1 MWEYPTYL
9 LFLRHGDTL
18 TVAVVQVYQT
28 SQGYFVV
35 TPERRRR
42 DSSGHQRRHSR
53 TAVREDARSMLM
65 STEEA
70 LAYVHGEMQTIRD
83 GAVTHQ
89 ALQTNLA
96 DVICGGESL
105 ASSRDVRLHSLS
117 CCQFIID

>member
-1 MWEYPTYL
+1 L
-9 LFLRHGDTL
+9 KRGKKCDTKIIL
-18 TVAVVQVYQT
+18 WYGYTLMVVVVSTSPLQVYQT
-28 SQGYFVV
+28 AQGYFVV

-96 DVICGGESL
+96 DVICGGESGI
-105 ASSRDVRLHSLS
+105 VT
-117 CCQFIID
+117 

>member
-1 MWEYPTYL
+1 MPTSL
-9 LFLRHGDTL
+9 CS
-18 TVAVVQVYQT
+18 VPQVYQT
-28 SQGYFVV
+28 AQGYFVV

-42 DSSGHQRRHSR
+42 DSSSGHQRRHSR
-53 TAVREDARSMLM
+53 AAAPEDARPMLM

-89 ALQTNLA
+89 ALQTNLS

-105 ASSRDVRLHSLS
+105 VACVASA
-117 CCQFIID
+117 